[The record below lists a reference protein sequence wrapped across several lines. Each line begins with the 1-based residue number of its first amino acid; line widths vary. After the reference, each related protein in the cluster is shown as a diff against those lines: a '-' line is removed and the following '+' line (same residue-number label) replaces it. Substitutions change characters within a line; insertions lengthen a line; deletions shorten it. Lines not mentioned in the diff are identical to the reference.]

1 MKLIRFRPY
10 KKYTDEKL
18 ISDIQIV
25 FRKIR
30 CYENLEENMRI
41 CDEMIYEAKVRNLN
55 CGKETLYKNILM
67 GDGFY

>member
-18 ISDIQIV
+18 ISHIQEA

-30 CYENLEENMRI
+30 CYENLEENMVI
-41 CDEMIYEAKVRNLN
+41 CDEMIYEAKIRNLK
-55 CGKETLYKNILM
+55 CGKETLYKNILE
-67 GDGFY
+67 GDGL